1 MHPAAGGAEKHL
13 HRIFGKI
20 VEMGHTVVLFTTTFP
35 GAKEREVVDGIQ
47 VIRKGGD
54 LMFQLTVA
62 LNLKKLDR
70 EFNFDVVVE
79 DLNKLPVFAHWF
91 VRKPLLVQMHH
102 LWRKSI
108 FAEAIF
114 PIAFMVWFFE
124 RIIPFFYRTQNF
136 VVVSPSTKKELAEIG
151 VDESRISV
159 IYNGSEMPN
168 FPGENL
174 ATSAAESCE
183 NAANPVTS
191 AANPYFIWLSRV
203 HRYKGIWTALEAFEK
218 FSTKHPEVKLYVVGD
233 GPLLKKLPTWI
244 QSHGLDGKVELTG
257 FVSAA
262 RKYELL
268 SSSLALL
275 QTSYKEGWGLTV
287 MEAAQLCKTTI
298 RRSSARRRLRR
309 MCRDSAIA
317 SVTARR
323 EFCSRR
329 EMRPRALLPWKKFI
343 AMQNSA
349 QVLARM
355 PSVMRSRSAG
365 KSLPAKRWNCW
376 NVRSKGAYENEVE
389 SEAQVGHC
397 FLLKAGGD
405 ARSRLLCLS

>member
-70 EFNFDVVVE
+70 EFDFDVVVE

-108 FAEAIF
+108 FAEAVF
-114 PIAFMVWFFE
+114 PVAFGVWFFE

-159 IYNGSEMPN
+159 IYNGSEMP
-168 FPGENL
+168 PV
-174 ATSAAESCE
+174 AAQFRGDSCE
-183 NAANPVTS
+183 SNENVPVQDNALKNAR
-191 AANPYFIWLSRV
+191 APYFIWLSRV

-244 QSHGLDGKVELTG
+244 QSHGLEGKVVLTG

-298 RRSSARRRLRR
+298 ASDVPGLCDSVRDGETGILFPSGDTAACASAMEKIYGDAELRASLGKNAKRYALTFSWEKSARETLELLERTIER
-309 MCRDSAIA
+309 
-317 SVTARR
+317 SVR
-323 EFCSRR
+323 
-329 EMRPRALLPWKKFI
+329 K
-343 AMQNSA
+343 
-349 QVLARM
+349 
-355 PSVMRSRSAG
+355 
-365 KSLPAKRWNCW
+365 
-376 NVRSKGAYENEVE
+376 
-389 SEAQVGHC
+389 
-397 FLLKAGGD
+397 
-405 ARSRLLCLS
+405 

>member
-159 IYNGSEMPN
+159 IYNGSEMP
-168 FPGENL
+168 PV
-174 ATSAAESCE
+174 ATQFRGDSCE
-183 NAANPVTS
+183 SNENVPVQDNALKNAR
-191 AANPYFIWLSRV
+191 APYFIWLSRV

-233 GPLLKKLPTWI
+233 GPLLKKLPAWI

-257 FVSAA
+257 FVPAA

-298 RRSSARRRLRR
+298 ASDVPGLCDSVRDGETGILFPSGDAAACASAMEKIYSDAELRASLGKNAKRYAESFSWENSARETLELLERTIER
-309 MCRDSAIA
+309 
-317 SVTARR
+317 SVR
-323 EFCSRR
+323 
-329 EMRPRALLPWKKFI
+329 K
-343 AMQNSA
+343 
-349 QVLARM
+349 
-355 PSVMRSRSAG
+355 
-365 KSLPAKRWNCW
+365 
-376 NVRSKGAYENEVE
+376 
-389 SEAQVGHC
+389 
-397 FLLKAGGD
+397 
-405 ARSRLLCLS
+405 

>member
-20 VEMGHTVVLFTTTFP
+20 VEMGHTVVLFTTSFP

-47 VIRKGGD
+47 VVRKGGD

-91 VRKPLLVQMHH
+91 VHKPLLVQMHH

-108 FAEAIF
+108 FSEAVF

-124 RIIPFFYRTQNF
+124 RIIPFFYRTQPF

-151 VDESRISV
+151 VDECRISV
-159 IYNGSEMPN
+159 IYNGSEMPAVAAQFN
-168 FPGENL
+168 EGSCGETAAQFRGDSCESNENL
-174 ATSAAESCE
+174 PQQD
-183 NAANPVTS
+183 NASKNART
-191 AANPYFIWLSRV
+191 PYFIWLSRV

-218 FSTKHPEVKLYVVGD
+218 FSKSHPEVKLYVVGD

-244 QSHGLDGKVELTG
+244 QSHGLEGKVVLTG

-287 MEAAQLCKTTI
+287 MEAAQLCKMTI
-298 RRSSARRRLRR
+298 ASDVPGLRDSVRDGETGILFPSGDATACASAMEKVYSDAELRASLGQNAKCYAESFSWENSARETLELLERTVEG
-309 MCRDSAIA
+309 
-317 SVTARR
+317 SVR
-323 EFCSRR
+323 
-329 EMRPRALLPWKKFI
+329 K
-343 AMQNSA
+343 
-349 QVLARM
+349 
-355 PSVMRSRSAG
+355 
-365 KSLPAKRWNCW
+365 
-376 NVRSKGAYENEVE
+376 
-389 SEAQVGHC
+389 
-397 FLLKAGGD
+397 
-405 ARSRLLCLS
+405 

>member
-13 HRIFGKI
+13 HRIFSKI

-108 FAEAIF
+108 FAEAVF
-114 PIAFMVWFFE
+114 PVAFGVWSFE

-159 IYNGSEMPN
+159 IYNGSEMP
-168 FPGENL
+168 PV
-174 ATSAAESCE
+174 AAQFRGDSCE
-183 NAANPVTS
+183 SNENVPVQDNALKNAR
-191 AANPYFIWLSRV
+191 APYFIWLSRV

-218 FSTKHPEVKLYVVGD
+218 FSKSHPEVKLYVVGD

-298 RRSSARRRLRR
+298 ASDVPGLCDSVRDGETGILFPSGDVAACASAMEKIYDDAELRASLGKNAKCYAESFSWEKSARETLELLERTV
-309 MCRDSAIA
+309 DW
-317 SVTARR
+317 SVR
-323 EFCSRR
+323 
-329 EMRPRALLPWKKFI
+329 K
-343 AMQNSA
+343 
-349 QVLARM
+349 
-355 PSVMRSRSAG
+355 
-365 KSLPAKRWNCW
+365 
-376 NVRSKGAYENEVE
+376 
-389 SEAQVGHC
+389 
-397 FLLKAGGD
+397 
-405 ARSRLLCLS
+405 

>member
-13 HRIFGKI
+13 HRIFSKI
-20 VEMGHTVVLFTTTFP
+20 VEMGHTVVLFTTSFP

-91 VRKPLLVQMHH
+91 VRKQLLVQMHH

-108 FAEAIF
+108 FAEAVF
-114 PIAFMVWFFE
+114 PVAFGVWFFE

-159 IYNGSEMPN
+159 IYNGSEKP
-168 FPGENL
+168 PVTAPL
-174 ATSAAESCE
+174 ATSAADSCE
-183 NAANPVTS
+183 NV
-191 AANPYFIWLSRV
+191 ANPYFIWLSRV

-218 FSTKHPEVKLYVVGD
+218 FSKSHSEVKLYIVGD
-233 GPLLKKLPTWI
+233 GPLLKKLPAWI
-244 QSHGLDGKVELTG
+244 KSHGLDGKVVLTG
-257 FVSAA
+257 FVTGAH
-262 RKYELL
+262 KYELL

-298 RRSSARRRLRR
+298 ASDVPGLCDSVRDGETGILFPSGDAAACASAMEKIYSDAELRKNLGQNAKRYAESFSWEKSARETL
-309 MCRDSAIA
+309 DLLQQT
-317 SVTARR
+317 V
-323 EFCSRR
+323 EGYSR
-329 EMRPRALLPWKKFI
+329 K
-343 AMQNSA
+343 
-349 QVLARM
+349 
-355 PSVMRSRSAG
+355 
-365 KSLPAKRWNCW
+365 
-376 NVRSKGAYENEVE
+376 
-389 SEAQVGHC
+389 
-397 FLLKAGGD
+397 
-405 ARSRLLCLS
+405 

>member
-20 VEMGHTVVLFTTTFP
+20 VEMGHTVVLFTTAFP

-108 FAEAIF
+108 FAEAVF
-114 PIAFMVWFFE
+114 PVAFGVWFFE

-159 IYNGSEMPN
+159 IYNGSEMP
-168 FPGENL
+168 PV
-174 ATSAAESCE
+174 AAQFRGDSCE
-183 NAANPVTS
+183 SNENVPVQDNALKNAR
-191 AANPYFIWLSRV
+191 APYFIWLSRV

-244 QSHGLDGKVELTG
+244 QSHGLDGKVVLTG

-298 RRSSARRRLRR
+298 ASDVPGLCDSVRDGETGILFPSGDTAACASAMEKIYGDAELRASLGKNAKRYALTFSWEKSARETLELLERTIER
-309 MCRDSAIA
+309 
-317 SVTARR
+317 SVR
-323 EFCSRR
+323 
-329 EMRPRALLPWKKFI
+329 K
-343 AMQNSA
+343 
-349 QVLARM
+349 
-355 PSVMRSRSAG
+355 
-365 KSLPAKRWNCW
+365 
-376 NVRSKGAYENEVE
+376 
-389 SEAQVGHC
+389 
-397 FLLKAGGD
+397 
-405 ARSRLLCLS
+405 

>member
-108 FAEAIF
+108 FAEAVF
-114 PIAFMVWFFE
+114 PVAFGVWFFE

-159 IYNGSEMPN
+159 IYNGSEMPSVTV
-168 FPGENL
+168 PL
-174 ATSAAESCE
+174 ATSAADSCE
-183 NAANPVTS
+183 SATNPATS
-191 AANPYFIWLSRV
+191 ATTPYFIWLSRV

-218 FSTKHPEVKLYVVGD
+218 FSKSHPEVNLYVVGD

-244 QSHGLDGKVELTG
+244 QSHGLEGKVVLTG

-298 RRSSARRRLRR
+298 ASDVPGLCDSVRDGETGILFPSGDAAVCASAMEKIYSDAELRASLGKNAKRYALTFSWENSARETLELLERTIER
-309 MCRDSAIA
+309 
-317 SVTARR
+317 SVR
-323 EFCSRR
+323 
-329 EMRPRALLPWKKFI
+329 K
-343 AMQNSA
+343 
-349 QVLARM
+349 
-355 PSVMRSRSAG
+355 
-365 KSLPAKRWNCW
+365 
-376 NVRSKGAYENEVE
+376 
-389 SEAQVGHC
+389 
-397 FLLKAGGD
+397 
-405 ARSRLLCLS
+405 

>member
-13 HRIFGKI
+13 HRIFSKI
-20 VEMGHTVVLFTTTFP
+20 VEMGHKVVLFTTTFP

-47 VIRKGGD
+47 VVRKGGD

-108 FAEAIF
+108 FSEAVF
-114 PIAFMVWFFE
+114 PVAFGVWFFE
-124 RIIPFFYRTQNF
+124 RIIPFFYRTQPF

-159 IYNGSEMPN
+159 IYNGSEMP
-168 FPGENL
+168 P
-174 ATSAAESCE
+174 AAAGLQHPEANVQSDIV
-183 NAANPVTS
+183 NAE
-191 AANPYFIWLSRV
+191 PYFIWLSRV

-218 FSTKHPEVKLYVVGD
+218 FSKSHPEVKLYVVGD
-233 GPLLKKLPTWI
+233 GPLLKKLPAWI
-244 QSHGLDGKVELTG
+244 KAHGLDGRVELTG
-257 FVSAA
+257 FVTAA

-287 MEAAQLCKTTI
+287 MEAAQLSKTTVASDVPGLRDSVRDGETGI
-298 RRSSARRRLRR
+298 LFPSGDAAACATAMEKVYGDVELRETLGQNAKRYAESFSWEKSARETLELLQRTVEG
-309 MCRDSAIA
+309 
-317 SVTARR
+317 SVR
-323 EFCSRR
+323 
-329 EMRPRALLPWKKFI
+329 K
-343 AMQNSA
+343 
-349 QVLARM
+349 
-355 PSVMRSRSAG
+355 
-365 KSLPAKRWNCW
+365 
-376 NVRSKGAYENEVE
+376 
-389 SEAQVGHC
+389 
-397 FLLKAGGD
+397 
-405 ARSRLLCLS
+405 

>member
-20 VEMGHTVVLFTTTFP
+20 VEMGHTVVLFTTSFP

-47 VIRKGGD
+47 VVRKGGD

-102 LWRKSI
+102 LWRGSI
-108 FAEAIF
+108 FSEAFF
-114 PIAFMVWFFE
+114 PIAFVVWFFE
-124 RIIPFFYRTQNF
+124 RIIPFFYRTQPF

-151 VDESRISV
+151 VEESRISV
-159 IYNGSEMPN
+159 IYNGSEKPKI
-168 FPGENL
+168 
-174 ATSAAESCE
+174 AESAVSSE
-183 NAANPVTS
+183 NAANLATN
-191 AANPYFIWLSRV
+191 AAESRENVVEPYFIWLSRV
-203 HRYKGIWTALEAFEK
+203 HRYKGVWTALEAFEK
-218 FSTKHPEVKLYVVGD
+218 FSKSHPDVKLYVVGD
-233 GPLLKKLPTWI
+233 GPLLKKLPSWLKT
-244 QSHGLDGKVELTG
+244 HGLEGKVELTG
-257 FVSAA
+257 YVSAA

-298 RRSSARRRLRR
+298 ASDVPGLRDSVRDGKTGILFPSGDAAACASAMEKVYGDAELRASLGQNAKRYAESFSWENSARETLELLERTVEG
-309 MCRDSAIA
+309 
-317 SVTARR
+317 SVR
-323 EFCSRR
+323 
-329 EMRPRALLPWKKFI
+329 K
-343 AMQNSA
+343 
-349 QVLARM
+349 
-355 PSVMRSRSAG
+355 
-365 KSLPAKRWNCW
+365 
-376 NVRSKGAYENEVE
+376 
-389 SEAQVGHC
+389 
-397 FLLKAGGD
+397 
-405 ARSRLLCLS
+405 

>member
-108 FAEAIF
+108 FAEAVF
-114 PIAFMVWFFE
+114 PVAFGVWFFE

-159 IYNGSEMPN
+159 IYNGSEMPSVTV
-168 FPGENL
+168 PL
-174 ATSAAESCE
+174 ATSAADSCE
-183 NAANPVTS
+183 SATNPATS
-191 AANPYFIWLSRV
+191 ATTPYFIWLSRV

-218 FSTKHPEVKLYVVGD
+218 FSKSHPEVNLYVVGD

-244 QSHGLDGKVELTG
+244 QSHGLEGKVVLTG

-298 RRSSARRRLRR
+298 ASDVPGLCDSVRDGETGILFPSGDAAACASAMEKIYGDAELRASLGKNAKRYALTFSWENSARETLELLERTIER
-309 MCRDSAIA
+309 
-317 SVTARR
+317 SVR
-323 EFCSRR
+323 
-329 EMRPRALLPWKKFI
+329 K
-343 AMQNSA
+343 
-349 QVLARM
+349 
-355 PSVMRSRSAG
+355 
-365 KSLPAKRWNCW
+365 
-376 NVRSKGAYENEVE
+376 
-389 SEAQVGHC
+389 
-397 FLLKAGGD
+397 
-405 ARSRLLCLS
+405 

>member
-13 HRIFGKI
+13 HRIFSKI
-20 VEMGHTVVLFTTTFP
+20 VEMGHTVVLFTTSFP

-102 LWRKSI
+102 LWRGSI
-108 FAEAIF
+108 FSEAFF

-124 RIIPFFYRTQNF
+124 RIIPFFYRTQPF
-136 VVVSPSTKKELAEIG
+136 VVVSPSTQKELAEIG
-151 VDESRISV
+151 IDESRISV

-168 FPGENL
+168 VAECT
-174 ATSAAESCE
+174 TSAADSCE
-183 NAANPVTS
+183 NAASPATS
-191 AANPYFIWLSRV
+191 ATPYFIWLSRV
-203 HRYKGIWTALEAFEK
+203 HRYKGIWTALEAFEI
-218 FSTKHPEVKLYVVGD
+218 FSKKHPEVQLKIVGG
-233 GPLLKKLPTWI
+233 GPLLKKLPAWI
-244 QSHGLDGKVELTG
+244 KSHGLEGKVDLTG
-257 FVSAA
+257 FVPAA

-298 RRSSARRRLRR
+298 ASDVPGLCDSVRDGETGILFPSGDAAACASAMEKIYDDAELRANLGRGAKRYALSFSWEKSARETL
-309 MCRDSAIA
+309 
-317 SVTARR
+317 
-323 EFCSRR
+323 E
-329 EMRPRALLPWKKFI
+329 LLERT
-343 AMQNSA
+343 
-349 QVLARM
+349 VE
-355 PSVMRSRSAG
+355 G
-365 KSLPAKRWNCW
+365 G
-376 NVRSKGAYENEVE
+376 VRK
-389 SEAQVGHC
+389 
-397 FLLKAGGD
+397 
-405 ARSRLLCLS
+405 

>member
-1 MHPAAGGAEKHL
+1 MKILVVNYRDRMHPAAGGAEKHL
-13 HRIFGKI
+13 HRIFSKI
-20 VEMGHTVVLFTTTFP
+20 VEMGHEVVLFTTSFP

-62 LNLKKLDR
+62 MNLKKLDR

-108 FAEAIF
+108 FSEAIF

-124 RIIPFFYRTQNF
+124 RIIPFFYRSQKF
-136 VVVSPSTKKELAEIG
+136 VVVSLSTKKELAEIG

-159 IYNGSEMPN
+159 IYNGSEMPPAAAQ
-168 FPGENL
+168 FDKS
-174 ATSAAESCE
+174 ATACE
-183 NAANPVTS
+183 NADASDNAP
-191 AANPYFIWLSRV
+191 APYFIWLSRV
-203 HRYKGIWTALEAFEK
+203 HRYKGIWTALEAFEI
-218 FSTKHPEVKLYVVGD
+218 FSKSHPEVKLFVVGD
-233 GPLLKKLPTWI
+233 GPLLKKLPAWLKT
-244 QSHGLDGKVELTG
+244 HGLEGKVELTG
-257 FVSAA
+257 FVSAS

-298 RRSSARRRLRR
+298 ASDVPGLRDSVRDGETGILFPSGNAAACASAMEKVYGDASLRKTLGQNAKRYAESFSWEKSARETLELLERT
-309 MCRDSAIA
+309 IEG
-317 SVTARR
+317 SVR
-323 EFCSRR
+323 
-329 EMRPRALLPWKKFI
+329 K
-343 AMQNSA
+343 
-349 QVLARM
+349 
-355 PSVMRSRSAG
+355 
-365 KSLPAKRWNCW
+365 
-376 NVRSKGAYENEVE
+376 
-389 SEAQVGHC
+389 
-397 FLLKAGGD
+397 
-405 ARSRLLCLS
+405 

>member
-35 GAKEREVVDGIQ
+35 GAKEREVIDGIQ

-54 LMFQLTVA
+54 LVFQLTVA

-124 RIIPFFYRTQNF
+124 RIIPFFYRMQNF

-159 IYNGSEMPN
+159 IYNGSEMPSVTV
-168 FPGENL
+168 PL
-174 ATSAAESCE
+174 ATSAADSCE
-183 NAANPVTS
+183 SATNPVIS

-203 HRYKGIWTALEAFEK
+203 HRYKGIWTALEAFEI
-218 FSTKHPEVKLYVVGD
+218 FSKSHPKVHLKIVGG
-233 GPLLKKLPTWI
+233 GPLLKKLPAWI
-244 QSHGLDGKVELTG
+244 KSHGLEGKVELAG
-257 FVSAA
+257 FVPAA

-298 RRSSARRRLRR
+298 ASDVPGLCDSVRDGETGILFPSGDAAACASAMEKIYDDAELR
-309 MCRDSAIA
+309 A
-317 SVTARR
+317 SLGKNAKRYA
-323 EFCSRR
+323 ESFSW
-329 EMRPRALLPWKKFI
+329 E
-343 AMQNSA
+343 NSA
-349 QVLARM
+349 CQTLELLQRTVEG
-355 PSVMRSRSAG
+355 SVR
-365 KSLPAKRWNCW
+365 K
-376 NVRSKGAYENEVE
+376 
-389 SEAQVGHC
+389 
-397 FLLKAGGD
+397 
-405 ARSRLLCLS
+405 

>member
-20 VEMGHTVVLFTTTFP
+20 VEMGHTVVLFTTSFP

-159 IYNGSEMPN
+159 IYNGSEMP
-168 FPGENL
+168 PV
-174 ATSAAESCE
+174 AAQFRGDSCE
-183 NAANPVTS
+183 SNENVPVQDNALKNAR
-191 AANPYFIWLSRV
+191 APYFIWLSRV
-203 HRYKGIWTALEAFEK
+203 HRYKGIWTALDAFEK
-218 FSTKHPEVKLYVVGD
+218 FSKSHPEVQLKIVGG
-233 GPLLKKLPTWI
+233 GPLLKKLPAWI
-244 QSHGLDGKVELTG
+244 KSHGLDGKVELTG
-257 FVSAA
+257 FVPAA

-287 MEAAQLCKTTI
+287 MEAAQLCKTTVASDVPGLCDSVRDGETGI
-298 RRSSARRRLRR
+298 LFPSGDAAACASAMEKIYSAAALRASLGKNAKHYAESFSWENSARETLELLERTVEG
-309 MCRDSAIA
+309 
-317 SVTARR
+317 SVR
-323 EFCSRR
+323 
-329 EMRPRALLPWKKFI
+329 K
-343 AMQNSA
+343 
-349 QVLARM
+349 
-355 PSVMRSRSAG
+355 
-365 KSLPAKRWNCW
+365 
-376 NVRSKGAYENEVE
+376 
-389 SEAQVGHC
+389 
-397 FLLKAGGD
+397 
-405 ARSRLLCLS
+405 

>member
-13 HRIFGKI
+13 HRIFSKI
-20 VEMGHTVVLFTTTFP
+20 VEMGYKVVLFTTTFP

-47 VIRKGGD
+47 VVRKGGD

-70 EFNFDVVVE
+70 EFDFDVVVE

-108 FAEAIF
+108 FSEAVF
-114 PIAFMVWFFE
+114 PVAFGVWFFE
-124 RIIPFFYRTQNF
+124 RIIPFFYRTQPF

-159 IYNGSEMPN
+159 IYNGSEMP
-168 FPGENL
+168 PV
-174 ATSAAESCE
+174 AAGLQHPEVNVQSDIA
-183 NAANPVTS
+183 NAV
-191 AANPYFIWLSRV
+191 PYFIWLSRV

-218 FSTKHPEVKLYVVGD
+218 FSKSHPDVKLYVVGD
-233 GPLLKKLPTWI
+233 GPLLKKLPAWI
-244 QSHGLDGKVELTG
+244 KAHGLDGRVELTG
-257 FVSAA
+257 FVTAA

-287 MEAAQLCKTTI
+287 MEAAQLSKTTVASDVPGLRDSVRDGETGI
-298 RRSSARRRLRR
+298 LFPSGDAAACATAMEKVYGDVELRETLGQNAKRYAESFSWEKSARETLELLQRTVEG
-309 MCRDSAIA
+309 
-317 SVTARR
+317 SVR
-323 EFCSRR
+323 
-329 EMRPRALLPWKKFI
+329 K
-343 AMQNSA
+343 
-349 QVLARM
+349 
-355 PSVMRSRSAG
+355 
-365 KSLPAKRWNCW
+365 
-376 NVRSKGAYENEVE
+376 
-389 SEAQVGHC
+389 
-397 FLLKAGGD
+397 
-405 ARSRLLCLS
+405 

>member
-114 PIAFMVWFFE
+114 PIAFVVWFFE
-124 RIIPFFYRTQNF
+124 RIIPSFYRTQNF

-151 VDESRISV
+151 VNESRISV
-159 IYNGSEMPN
+159 IYNGSEMP
-168 FPGENL
+168 PV
-174 ATSAAESCE
+174 AAQFRVDSCE
-183 NAANPVTS
+183 SNENVPVQDNALKNAR
-191 AANPYFIWLSRV
+191 APYFIWLSRV
-203 HRYKGIWTALEAFEK
+203 HRYKGIWTALEAFEI
-218 FSTKHPEVKLYVVGD
+218 FSKSHPEVQLKIVGD
-233 GPLLKKLPTWI
+233 GPLLKKLPAWI

-298 RRSSARRRLRR
+298 ASDVPGLCDSVRDGETGILFPSGDAAACASAMEKIYSDAELRASLGKNAKRYAESFSWENSARETLELLERTIER
-309 MCRDSAIA
+309 
-317 SVTARR
+317 SVR
-323 EFCSRR
+323 
-329 EMRPRALLPWKKFI
+329 K
-343 AMQNSA
+343 
-349 QVLARM
+349 
-355 PSVMRSRSAG
+355 
-365 KSLPAKRWNCW
+365 
-376 NVRSKGAYENEVE
+376 
-389 SEAQVGHC
+389 
-397 FLLKAGGD
+397 
-405 ARSRLLCLS
+405 

>member
-13 HRIFGKI
+13 HRIFSKI
-20 VEMGHTVVLFTTTFP
+20 VEMGHEVVLFTTSFP

-62 LNLKKLDR
+62 MNLKKLDR

-102 LWRKSI
+102 LWRGSI
-108 FAEAIF
+108 FSEAFF

-124 RIIPFFYRTQNF
+124 RIVPFFYRTQPF
-136 VVVSPSTKKELAEIG
+136 VVVSPSTQKELAEIG

-159 IYNGSEMPN
+159 IYNGSEMPPIAAPQECGD
-168 FPGENL
+168 FRE
-174 ATSAAESCE
+174 TSANAEVRGDAALE
-183 NAANPVTS
+183 NANAGKNVR
-191 AANPYFIWLSRV
+191 APYFIWLSRV
-203 HRYKGIWTALEAFEK
+203 HRYKGIWTALEAFEI
-218 FSTKHPEVKLYVVGD
+218 FSQKHPEVQLKIVGG
-233 GPLLKKLPTWI
+233 GPLLKKLPAWI
-244 QSHGLDGKVELTG
+244 KAHGLEGKVELTG
-257 FVSAA
+257 FVPAA

-298 RRSSARRRLRR
+298 ASDVPGLRDSVRDGETGILFPSGDAAACASAMEKIYDDAEWRANLGRNAKRYALTFSWEKSARETLELLERTVEG
-309 MCRDSAIA
+309 
-317 SVTARR
+317 SVR
-323 EFCSRR
+323 
-329 EMRPRALLPWKKFI
+329 K
-343 AMQNSA
+343 
-349 QVLARM
+349 
-355 PSVMRSRSAG
+355 
-365 KSLPAKRWNCW
+365 
-376 NVRSKGAYENEVE
+376 
-389 SEAQVGHC
+389 
-397 FLLKAGGD
+397 
-405 ARSRLLCLS
+405 

>member
-159 IYNGSEMPN
+159 IYNGSEMP
-168 FPGENL
+168 PV
-174 ATSAAESCE
+174 AAQFRVDSCE
-183 NAANPVTS
+183 SNENVPVQDNALKNAR
-191 AANPYFIWLSRV
+191 APYFIWLSRV
-203 HRYKGIWTALEAFEK
+203 HRYKGIWTALEAFEI
-218 FSTKHPEVKLYVVGD
+218 FSKSHPEVQLKIVGD
-233 GPLLKKLPTWI
+233 GPLLKKLPAWI

-298 RRSSARRRLRR
+298 ASDVPGLCDSVRDGETGILFPSGDALRR
-309 MCRDSAIA
+309 I
-317 SVTARR
+317 VQLGK
-323 EFCSRR
+323 FC
-329 EMRPRALLPWKKFI
+329 PR
-343 AMQNSA
+343 
-349 QVLARM
+349 
-355 PSVMRSRSAG
+355 
-365 KSLPAKRWNCW
+365 
-376 NVRSKGAYENEVE
+376 NVGT
-389 SEAQVGHC
+389 VGTY
-397 FLLKAGGD
+397 G
-405 ARSRLLCLS
+405 

>member
-20 VEMGHTVVLFTTTFP
+20 VEMGHTVVLFTTSFP
-35 GAKEREVVDGIQ
+35 GAQEREVVDGIQ

-102 LWRKSI
+102 LWRGSI

-114 PIAFMVWFFE
+114 PVAFGVWFFE

-159 IYNGSEMPN
+159 IYNGSENPN
-168 FPGENL
+168 FPGSADL
-174 ATSAAESCE
+174 ATGTAESCE
-183 NAANPVTS
+183 NAANPATS

-203 HRYKGIWTALEAFEK
+203 HRYKGIWTALDAFEI
-218 FSTKHPEVKLYVVGD
+218 FSKSHPEVKLYIVGD
-233 GPLLKKLPTWI
+233 GPLLKKLPAWI
-244 QSHGLDGKVELTG
+244 KSHGLDGKVELTG
-257 FVSAA
+257 FVPAA

-298 RRSSARRRLRR
+298 ASDVPGLCDSVRDGETGILFPSGDAAACASAMEKIYSDAELRASLGKKAKCYAESFSWEKSARETLELLERTV
-309 MCRDSAIA
+309 DW
-317 SVTARR
+317 SVR
-323 EFCSRR
+323 
-329 EMRPRALLPWKKFI
+329 K
-343 AMQNSA
+343 
-349 QVLARM
+349 
-355 PSVMRSRSAG
+355 
-365 KSLPAKRWNCW
+365 
-376 NVRSKGAYENEVE
+376 
-389 SEAQVGHC
+389 
-397 FLLKAGGD
+397 
-405 ARSRLLCLS
+405 

>member
-1 MHPAAGGAEKHL
+1 MKILVVNYRDRMHPAAGGAEKHL

-20 VEMGHTVVLFTTTFP
+20 VEMGHTVVLFTTSFP

-159 IYNGSEMPN
+159 IYNGSEMP
-168 FPGENL
+168 PV
-174 ATSAAESCE
+174 AAQFRGDSCE
-183 NAANPVTS
+183 SNENEPVQDNALKNAR
-191 AANPYFIWLSRV
+191 APYFIWLSRV

-218 FSTKHPEVKLYVVGD
+218 FSKSHPEVKLYVVGG
-233 GPLLKKLPTWI
+233 GPLLKKLPAWI
-244 QSHGLDGKVELTG
+244 KSHGLDGKVELTG
-257 FVSAA
+257 FVPAA

-298 RRSSARRRLRR
+298 ASDVPGLCDSVRDGETGILFPSGDAAACASAMDKIYSDAELRASLGKNAKRYAESFSWENSARETLELLERTIER
-309 MCRDSAIA
+309 
-317 SVTARR
+317 SVR
-323 EFCSRR
+323 
-329 EMRPRALLPWKKFI
+329 K
-343 AMQNSA
+343 
-349 QVLARM
+349 
-355 PSVMRSRSAG
+355 
-365 KSLPAKRWNCW
+365 
-376 NVRSKGAYENEVE
+376 
-389 SEAQVGHC
+389 
-397 FLLKAGGD
+397 
-405 ARSRLLCLS
+405 